1 MREFI
6 QSKLE
11 EIEGLEVTPEIP
23 DDLIEDGK
31 TYFSFSLQND
41 FQNSD
46 LDKNY
51 TYRPSFIGF
60 VKRRKNTT
68 ENTLEIVDNMTI
80 QIVNKFKELNFKTS
94 YNDVTVD
101 SIQKNRV
108 TGNSLYNEITER
120 LGG

>member
-11 EIEGLEVTPEIP
+11 EIKGLEVTPEIP

>member
-1 MREFI
+1 MRELI

-11 EIEGLEVTPEIP
+11 EIEGLEVTTEIP

-41 FQNSD
+41 YPNSD

-60 VKRRKNTT
+60 VKRRNINT
-68 ENTLEIVDNMTI
+68 ENTLEIIDNVTMK
-80 QIVNKFKELNFKTS
+80 IVNKFKELNFRTS
-94 YNDVTVD
+94 YNDITVD
-101 SIQKNRV
+101 SIQKIRI
-108 TGNSLYNEITER
+108 TGNSFYNEITER

>member
-1 MREFI
+1 MRELI

-11 EIEGLEVTPEIP
+11 EIEGLEVTTEIP

-41 FQNSD
+41 YQNSD

-60 VKRRKNTT
+60 VKRRNINT
-68 ENTLEIVDNMTI
+68 ENTLEIIDNVTMK
-80 QIVNKFKELNFKTS
+80 IVNKFKELNFRTS
-94 YNDVTVD
+94 YNDITVD
-101 SIQKNRV
+101 SIQKIRI
-108 TGNSLYNEITER
+108 TGNSFYNEITER

>member
-11 EIEGLEVTPEIP
+11 EIEGLEITPEIP

-41 FQNSD
+41 FQTSD

>member
-1 MREFI
+1 MRVFI

-11 EIEGLEVTPEIP
+11 EIDDLEVTPEIP
-23 DDLIEDGK
+23 DDLLEDGK

-41 FQNSD
+41 YQNTD
-46 LDKNY
+46 LEKNY

-60 VKRRKNTT
+60 VKRRISTT
-68 ENTLEIVDNMTI
+68 ENTLEIVDNMTN
-80 QIVNKFKELNFKTS
+80 QIVEKFKELNFKTS

-101 SIQKNRV
+101 SIQKIRI
-108 TGNSLYNEITER
+108 TGNSLYNEINNR